1 MKGLCIRELFCLKSE
16 SQTSEDRVR
25 QFFSATFDARVMQ
38 VNMAPR
44 PLCESL
50 GCECQRVR
58 RLSKL
63 EALESVRGFSL

>member
-1 MKGLCIRELFCLKSE
+1 M
-16 SQTSEDRVR
+16 R

-44 PLCESL
+44 PLCESV